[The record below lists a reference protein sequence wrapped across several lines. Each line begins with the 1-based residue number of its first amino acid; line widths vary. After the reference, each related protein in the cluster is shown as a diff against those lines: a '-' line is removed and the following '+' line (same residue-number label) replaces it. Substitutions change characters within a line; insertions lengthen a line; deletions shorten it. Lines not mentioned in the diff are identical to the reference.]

1 MSTFSRILIPST
13 AISDTVSSDPVV
25 STPPLTQGQI
35 IINVSA
41 RTSGSITPSI
51 EGYDPASQTWYAIL
65 TGASI
70 SSVSQTVLKVGN
82 AFPVTTNISVSDIL
96 PEKWRVTL
104 TKTGSI
110 SMTVSVGANLA
121 P

>member
-1 MSTFSRILIPST
+1 MSAFSRVLIPST
-13 AISDTVSSDPVV
+13 AISDTVSSSPVV

-35 IINVSA
+35 IVNVTA
-41 RTSGSITPSI
+41 RSSGSITPSI
-51 EGYDPASQTWYAIL
+51 EGYDPASQSWYIISTGTAIS
-65 TGASI
+65 A
-70 SSVSQTVLKVGN
+70 VSQTVLKV
-82 AFPVTTNISVSDIL
+82 VTASDIL

-104 TKTGSI
+104 TKTGTL